1 MILGV
6 LCIIVEHLTHNE
18 NRKTVV
24 VIRIN
29 VAVAIELLRLLQMCK
44 SKAKKAD
51 TVGSSLKSKY
61 IGVYFKKGRE
71 YMRVRRLSHEF
82 EL

>member
-1 MILGV
+1 MIVGV
-6 LCIIVEHLTHNE
+6 LCIIVEHLPHNE

-29 VAVAIELLRLLQMCK
+29 VAVATELLRLLQMCK

-51 TVGSSLKSKY
+51 TVGSK
-61 IGVYFKKGRE
+61 V
-71 YMRVRRLSHEF
+71 
-82 EL
+82 